1 VRITDQEKFRMACK
15 KMRYFELDGKPCRA
29 LPFNREIMERRNLYN
44 KDLFV
49 KFPKTE

>member
-1 VRITDQEKFRMACK
+1 
-15 KMRYFELDGKPCRA
+15 MRYFDIDGKPCRA

-49 KFPKTE
+49 KFPKTEQIDNKKFFDLFS